1 MGNPLNISINDDLIT
16 TLVSVIDFSLLYN
29 VSDYYKLVADNPHFA
44 GIAQSSTNSKEL
56 AQHLPILEYYDSLP
70 DF

>member
-16 TLVSVIDFSLLYN
+16 TLLRVVDFSLLYN
-29 VSDYYKLVADNPHFA
+29 MSDSTNWFADNPHFA